1 MTPNRYDRRDAR
13 TAMAASA
20 RVRNFQDAWRAMG
33 FTDRVNALE
42 WIQAGA
48 IEATTPEEL
57 AREWEDPS

>member
-1 MTPNRYDRRDAR
+1 MS
-13 TAMAASA
+13 AAA
-20 RVRNFQDAWRAMG
+20 RVRNFQDAWRAME
-33 FTDRVNALE
+33 FIDRVNALE